1 MEYCRRD
8 KKSKHFSSGND
19 FTNQIFTGKLS
30 RVDSVRVLR
39 QGVISSPYFIPL
51 RQSEHEMPKV
61 EHGKW
66 PWCEFSWRIEGT
78 VIQKRVTSQD
88 KTSWGIF
95 VFLLYISFYLFIHS
109 CTLGLHLNVPRTE
122 SSHLLILL
130 TIGFLRNFG
139 QKTCFHTIFS
149 LTLSRRRP
157 ISYRNQSIDLQS
169 KSLDWFLYVIGL
181 RRERVTQNNSHSHT
195 F

>member
-1 MEYCRRD
+1 M
-8 KKSKHFSSGND
+8 
-19 FTNQIFTGKLS
+19 
-30 RVDSVRVLR
+30 DSVRVLR
-39 QGVISSPYFIPL
+39 KGIISSPYFIPL

-66 PWCEFSWRIEGT
+66 PWCEFSWRIEST
-78 VIQKRVTSQD
+78 VIQKRITSQD
-88 KTSWGIF
+88 KTSWVIF

-109 CTLGLHLNVPRTE
+109 CALGLHLNVRRTE

-149 LTLSRRRP
+149 LILSM
-157 ISYRNQSIDLQS
+157 
-169 KSLDWFLYVIGL
+169 DWFLYDIGL

-195 F
+195 FLMIFFKAFSEHFSWSTKIRKYLLRNFIPVANGMNNIQVLI